1 MHCSQTSSQARRL
14 RASALAAASFLL
26 ALGGVA
32 QAATLETVVVTGARG
47 EQAFDE
53 ALAPVTLITRA
64 DIERAQA
71 TDLIELVAR
80 LSPAVQFVRS
90 GGPGTAASLFVRGA
104 GSSQLLVLVDGM
116 RINTP
121 LTGGAV
127 LGGIALDAVERIEI
141 VRGNLS
147 SLYGSE
153 AIGGVVQIFTRGAVA
168 ERELSASLEAGSG
181 ATRSGAVSATGS
193 VGGTRISATVAARA
207 AEPFSA
213 IDTARVQVSPFA
225 AGANPDHDAHRQRSG
240 ALRATHRLSDATT
253 VGVSAWS
260 RRSRT
265 EFDDTADG
273 PTATHEEDAR
283 SESWQAN
290 LRHALAEIWTV
301 DLRLGEASETSDN
314 RASVPASWSAGRFE
328 SRNRSAQVQ
337 LEARLAPRVAAQ
349 VGLEYLHQRGAASGY
364 DPAFGGALT
373 GFGRH
378 VGSAWFGVTG
388 RTDDGRRSVQLSAR
402 HDDISDVGRHDTW
415 LVAYGIALAPR
426 LRATAQASTAF
437 RAPSFNDLH
446 FPGLGNPN
454 LRPET
459 AASLELGLRYA
470 QAGTRASVAVFRTH
484 TRDLI
489 QFGGARMDNVAR
501 ARTDG
506 VELTAGQVLG
516 AWRLEANATYLD
528 ARDEASGERLLRRAP
543 WSAQLG
549 LFHERSRWLLGTEL
563 AWVDARSDFDINTF
577 ARKLLPAHTLVRA
590 LAHYRA
596 SANLRL
602 KLRLENLFDER
613 YTLVDGYST
622 WGRALFGGIE
632 WRQ

>member
-1 MHCSQTSSQARRL
+1 MPCKNSSPARRS
-14 RASALAAASFLL
+14 RAAAVAAASFVLTL
-26 ALGGVA
+26 SAAA
-32 QAATLETVVVTGARG
+32 QAVTLETVVVTGARG
-47 EQAFDE
+47 EQALDD

-64 DIERAQA
+64 DIERSQA
-71 TDLIELVAR
+71 TDLVELVAR
-80 LSPAVQFVRS
+80 SAGVQFVRS
-90 GGPGTAASLFVRGA
+90 GGPGAVASLFARGA

-121 LTGGAV
+121 ITGGAV
-127 LGGIALDAVERIEI
+127 LGGIALDTVERIEI

-168 ERELSASLEAGSG
+168 ARELSASLEAGSG
-181 ATRSGAVSATGS
+181 ATRSGAVSASASFGA
-193 VGGTRISATVAARA
+193 TRLSATVAARES
-207 AEPFSA
+207 EPFSA
-213 IDTARVQVSPFA
+213 IDPARVVAAPPFVL
-225 AGANPDHDAHRQRSG
+225 GANPDRDAHRQRSG
-240 ALRATHRLSDATT
+240 ALRASHRFSDATT
-253 VGVSAWS
+253 VGISAWS

-265 EFDDTADG
+265 EFDSSADG
-273 PTATHEEDAR
+273 PAATHEEDAR
-283 SESWQAN
+283 GESWQAH
-290 LRHALAEIWTV
+290 LRHALDEVWTV
-301 DLRLGEASETSDN
+301 NLRLGEASEDSDN

-328 SRNRSAQVQ
+328 SRNRSAQWQVD
-337 LEARLAPRVAAQ
+337 ARLAPEVVAQ
-349 VGLEYLHQRGAASGY
+349 VGLEYLLQRGAATGY

-388 RTDDGRRSVQLSAR
+388 RTENRRQSVQIGVR

-415 LVAYGIALAPR
+415 LVAYGYALTSA

-437 RAPSFNDLH
+437 RAPSFDDLH

-459 AASLELGLRYA
+459 ADSVELGLRYA
-470 QAGTRASVAVFRTH
+470 HAGTRASAAVFRTR

-489 QFGGARMDNVAR
+489 QFGGTRMDNVAR
-501 ARTDG
+501 ARVDG
-506 VELTAGQVLG
+506 LELAAGHVHG
-516 AWRLEANATYLD
+516 AWRLEVNATYLD
-528 ARDEASGERLLRRAP
+528 ARDEQSGERLLRRAP
-543 WSAQLG
+543 WTAHLG
-549 LFHERSRWLLGTEL
+549 LFHERNRWLLGGEVD
-563 AWVDARSDFDINTF
+563 WVDARVDLDINTF
-577 ARKLLPAHTLVRA
+577 ARKSLPAHTLVRA
-590 LAHYRA
+590 LAQYRA

-613 YTLVDGYST
+613 YSLVDGYGT